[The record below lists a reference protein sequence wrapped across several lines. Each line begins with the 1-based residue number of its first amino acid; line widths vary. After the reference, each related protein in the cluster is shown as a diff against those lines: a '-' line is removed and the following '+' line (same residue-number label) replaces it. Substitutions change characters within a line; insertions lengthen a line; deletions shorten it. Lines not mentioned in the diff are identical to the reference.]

1 MSNELNMND
10 AEYSQI
16 CDAGGSNFGY
26 GSPAYVT
33 GWMYV
38 NQNSQMCGPY
48 IQHQLYEGLY
58 TGFLPEELPV
68 YPVLNG
74 NLLNPVPLNYF
85 KQFPDHV
92 ATGFVYLNVPA
103 PRVKESRND
112 CHGSNDQK
120 LIPEK
125 SDIDVKF
132 PLSGDES
139 CWLFE
144 DEEGRKHGPHSLTE
158 LYSWCHCGYIRNSL
172 LIYHADNKYKPL
184 DLDSLLNTW
193 RTARHGAVF
202 GHDVND
208 QLTGS
213 AFNLISEISE
223 EVCLQLHFGIMKT
236 ARKVVLDEIVSC
248 IISDSLATK
257 KSNKNHNI
265 EPLIHDAKSCCS
277 YRRMSEVCQVRNEHV
292 AAGDEV
298 EVCNTVEE
306 RCSSETMRSP
316 PSMKSVGG
324 FDNFCAAYIAVS
336 RTLFDSCLQVMWN
349 AIFYDPVTE
358 YTSTWRKMKRWPP
371 PSYVGEQ
378 CITSKQFSVQ
388 RTKLPAYHLMEE
400 QDSSSSEV
408 DCPPGFEPVSTA
420 IDVQLQSPSVSSPFE
435 GQKSSKGN
443 VLSSDTIYG
452 DMEVILEYILDN
464 LHSSS
469 KLSLVDYFKRFVDE
483 EVKKVVDFPKSSHK
497 KEVTLYSS
505 HLPNHTG
512 GYNSQKIPT
521 LLFSDDRQHP
531 PQLVKNLSDQSVI
544 HCHEVSVTTLSKSAF
559 QKLPMHLDDPT
570 GIEVDELCPALSEE
584 SMEEDVLLHFSK
596 RSFQKLTMHLND
608 ASSIAVIDE
617 LRPPQSEEI
626 TERCSLSQIGQV
638 QSFKLDGHAWK
649 TTFQVALMISRLRI
663 YDYVMKKFE
672 SLYDDAI
679 EKAITATCSFRRYE
693 SPNKGTVRCMNKEK
707 PDDGERYSE
716 VSLLK
721 EEYTY
726 SRRRKL
732 SGKKSDSFI
741 LSLTMGETDH
751 LNRASKR
758 SRRSYTLKTIP
769 QAAQV
774 QYMIPHLEK
783 QGPENDSNK
792 PCANVSILGEKGS
805 SMQNCSW
812 RSEKVARAIQDDSS
826 SNTRNTSF
834 LTKDQHNLERITC
847 AKSLESNS
855 LDFEATGSTTK
866 MPKASKV
873 SKLKRKQLIDDT
885 QILRPGKVQKL
896 ANGVAK
902 QSLCKQVDA
911 HKIKRSKS
919 RIARP
924 CPQSNGCARSSMN
937 GWEWRE
943 WALTASPGE
952 RARVRGS
959 RPHSQYMNSECI
971 GSHSSSFKGLSARTN
986 RVKLRNLLAAAE
998 GADLL
1003 KATQLKARKKR
1014 LRFQR
1019 SKIHDWGLV
1028 ALEPIEAE
1036 DFVIEYVGE
1045 LIRPRISDIRERQY
1059 EKMGIGSSYLFRL
1072 DDGYVVDATKRGG
1085 IARFIN
1091 HSCEPNCYTK
1101 VISVEGQKKIFI
1113 YAKRHIS
1120 AGEELTYNYKFP
1132 LEEKKIP
1139 CHCGSR
1145 RCRGSLN

>member
-1 MSNELNMND
+1 MSNELNKND
-10 AEYSQI
+10 AEYSQL
-16 CDAGGSNFGY
+16 CDAGGSSNLGY

-38 NQNSQMCGPY
+38 NQNGQMCGPY

-103 PRVKESRND
+103 PCVKESRND

-158 LYSWCHCGYIRNSL
+158 LYSWCHYGYIRNSL
-172 LIYHADNKYKPL
+172 LIYHADSKYKPL
-184 DLDSLLNTW
+184 DLESLLNTW

-257 KSNKNHNI
+257 RSNKNHKI
-265 EPLIHDAKSCCS
+265 EPLLHSAKSCCS
-277 YRRMSEVCQVRNEHV
+277 YRRMNVKARNEHV
-292 AAGDEV
+292 AVGDEV

-316 PSMKSVGG
+316 LSMKSVGG
-324 FDNFCAAYIAVS
+324 FENFCAAYIAVS
-336 RTLFDSCLQVMWN
+336 RMLFDSCLQIMWN

-371 PSYVGEQ
+371 PCNVGEQ
-378 CITSKQFSVQ
+378 CIPSKQFSVQ
-388 RTKLPAYHLMEE
+388 ITKLPADDLMEE

-408 DCPPGFEPVSTA
+408 DCPPGFEPVKTV
-420 IDVQLQSPSVSSPFE
+420 ID
-435 GQKSSKGN
+435 
-443 VLSSDTIYG
+443 
-452 DMEVILEYILDN
+452 VILEYILDS

-469 KLSLVDYFKRFVDE
+469 KLLLVDYFKRFVDD
-483 EVKKVVDFPKSSHK
+483 EVKKMVDFPKSSHK
-497 KEVTLYSS
+497 KEV
-505 HLPNHTG
+505 
-512 GYNSQKIPT
+512 
-521 LLFSDDRQHP
+521 
-531 PQLVKNLSDQSVI
+531 
-544 HCHEVSVTTLSKSAF
+544 
-559 QKLPMHLDDPT
+559 
-570 GIEVDELCPALSEE
+570 AL
-584 SMEEDVLLHFSK
+584 
-596 RSFQKLTMHLND
+596 
-608 ASSIAVIDE
+608 II
-617 LRPPQSEEI
+617 
-626 TERCSLSQIGQV
+626 
-638 QSFKLDGHAWK
+638 
-649 TTFQVALMISRLRI
+649 RLRI

-679 EKAITATCSFRRYE
+679 DKAITATCSFRRSE
-693 SPNKGTVRCMNKEK
+693 SPNKGTVHCMNKEK
-707 PDDGERYSE
+707 PDDGERDSE

-721 EEYTY
+721 EEYAY

-732 SGKKSDSFI
+732 GSRKSDSFF
-741 LSLTMGETDH
+741 LSLTVGETDH
-751 LNRASKR
+751 LKRASKR

-774 QYMIPHLEK
+774 QNMIPNLEK

-792 PCANVSILGEKGS
+792 PCANASILGERDHPCTTVVGDQRKLLVLFKI
-805 SMQNCSW
+805 Q
-812 RSEKVARAIQDDSS
+812 AAIHGIHLFNQ
-826 SNTRNTSF
+826 RPA
-834 LTKDQHNLERITC
+834 HLERITC

-873 SKLKRKQLIDDT
+873 AKLKRKQLHDDT
-885 QILRPGKVQKL
+885 QHSRPGKVQKL

-902 QSLCKQVDA
+902 KSLCKRVDA

-919 RIARP
+919 RTARP

-943 WALTASPGE
+943 WALTASPAE
-952 RARVRGS
+952 RARVR
-959 RPHSQYMNSECI
+959 
-971 GSHSSSFKGLSARTN
+971 ARTN

-1139 CHCGSR
+1139 CNCGSR
-1145 RCRGSLN
+1145 RMFIVIVVVTLSCILEFHMCLVGDVLVPWVSKLNVEEFVTGLRELGNISRVDIWSCSFQEHKCCVVVYLLHFVQLNYALLAKDVISCFSMLRLEPMALLQDVLFMSVVNDDDIYQTNVHILVDISQLQMSFLLRTES